1 MMDEDQRKTKADLVK
16 ARHAATGLFKEAGLT
31 AAPVVVNDLVQAAK
45 ATFDVTVAAVP
56 DKMFRGKGDAMTQ
69 SRGSAI
75 FIIYND
81 DKPVVRKRF
90 SIAHEL
96 GHLYLGHLHGN
107 SSSDL
112 NTENF
117 DEIEANAF
125 AAQLLMPTTL
135 LRKDIKA
142 GTKDPEMLAKKYN
155 VSIDAMWLQLRNAGL
170 INSL

>member
-1 MMDEDQRKTKADLVK
+1 MDEDLKKTKPDLVK
-16 ARHAATGLFKEAGLT
+16 ARHAAAGLLKEAKLT
-31 AAPVVVNDLVQAAK
+31 TVPVVVNDLIKSARV
-45 ATFDVTVAAVP
+45 TFDVTVAAAP
-56 DKMFRGKGDAMTQ
+56 DKLFKGKGDAMTQ
-69 SRGSAI
+69 SRDSAI
-75 FIIYND
+75 YIIYND
-81 DKPVVRKRF
+81 GRSVVRKRF
-90 SIAHEL
+90 SVAHEL

-125 AAQLLMPTTL
+125 AAQLLMPPSL

-142 GTKDPEMLAKKYN
+142 GIKNPEVLAKRYN

-170 INSL
+170 VNSL

>member
-1 MMDEDQRKTKADLVK
+1 MDEDLKKTKPDLVK
-16 ARHAATGLFKEAGLT
+16 ARHAAAGLLKEAKLT
-31 AAPVVVNDLVQAAK
+31 TVPVVVNDLIKSARV
-45 ATFDVTVAAVP
+45 TFDVTVAAAP
-56 DKMFRGKGDAMTQ
+56 DKLFKGKGDAMTQ
-69 SRGSAI
+69 SRDSSI
-75 FIIYND
+75 YIIYND
-81 DKPVVRKRF
+81 GRSVVRKRF
-90 SIAHEL
+90 SVAHEL

-125 AAQLLMPTTL
+125 AAQLLMPPIL

-142 GTKDPEMLAKKYN
+142 GIKNPEVLAKRYN

-170 INSL
+170 VNSL